1 VTPMAQAP
9 AIELRGVEKIY
20 PGRNPVHALTGIDL
34 AVEDGAFTAI
44 LGPSGCGKSTLMNL
58 VAGFEPASAG
68 AVAVFGAPVRAPG
81 PERAVV
87 FQEPAL
93 FPWLTVWDNIVFG
106 PKIQGKPRADYVEPA
121 REYIRVVG
129 LEGFEK
135 HLPDQLSGGMKQ
147 RVGIARAL
155 LMRPQ
160 VLLMDE
166 PFGALDAQ
174 TRLQM
179 QALLLTVWETY
190 KKTVIFITHDI
201 DEAIL
206 LADVVYVMSARPGR
220 LRARIPIELPRPR
233 SLELLTD
240 GAFNEIRR
248 EIFGRIRAEVAA
260 H

>member
-1 VTPMAQAP
+1 MSGANI
-9 AIELRGVEKIY
+9 AIALKGVEKVY
-20 PGRNPVHALTGIDL
+20 PGRTPVHALTEIDL
-34 AVEDGAFTAI
+34 AIEDGAFTAI

-58 VAGFEPASAG
+58 VAGFEPATSG
-68 AVAVFGAPVRAPG
+68 EVAVFGAPVRAPG

-93 FPWLTVWDNIVFG
+93 FPWLSVWDNIVFG
-106 PKIQGKPRADYVEPA
+106 PKIQGKPRSEYTDAA

-135 HLPDQLSGGMKQ
+135 SLPDQLSGGMKQ

-190 KKTVIFITHDI
+190 KKTVVFITHDI

-206 LADVVYVMSARPGR
+206 LADQVYVMSARPGR
-220 LRARIPIELPRPR
+220 LRSRIPIDLPRPR
-233 SLELLTD
+233 AIELLTD
-240 GAFNEIRR
+240 DNFNAIRR
-248 EIFGRIRAEVAA
+248 EIFGLIRTEVGA

>member
-1 VTPMAQAP
+1 MSGP
-9 AIELRGVEKIY
+9 AAIALKGVEKIY
-20 PGRNPVHALTGIDL
+20 PGRNPVHALTAIDL
-34 AVEDGAFTAI
+34 SVEDGAFTAI

-68 AVAVFGAPVRAPG
+68 AVEVFGTHVAAPG
-81 PERAVV
+81 PDRAVV

-93 FPWLTVWDNIVFG
+93 FPWLSVWDNVVFG
-106 PKIQGKPRADYVEPA
+106 PRIQGKPRADYVEAA
-121 REYIRVVG
+121 RELIHVVG
-129 LEGFEK
+129 LDGFEK

-190 KKTVIFITHDI
+190 KKTVVFITHDI

-220 LRARIPIELPRPR
+220 LRSRIPIDLRRPR
-233 SLELLTD
+233 TIDLLTD
-240 GAFNEIRR
+240 GGFNEIRR
-248 EIFGRIRAEVAA
+248 EIFARIRAEAGA